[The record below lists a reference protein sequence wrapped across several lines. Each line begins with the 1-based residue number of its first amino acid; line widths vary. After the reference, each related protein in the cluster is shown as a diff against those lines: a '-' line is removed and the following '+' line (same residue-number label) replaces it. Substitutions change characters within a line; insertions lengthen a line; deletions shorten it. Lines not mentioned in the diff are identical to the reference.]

1 MLTDS
6 MIKHNECTGAVS
18 LEIGIT
24 ATATKQAVSGN
35 TAKVEYF
42 VTAVMLTV

>member
-1 MLTDS
+1 
-6 MIKHNECTGAVS
+6 MIKHNACTGAVS

-35 TAKVEYF
+35 TAKGEYF
-42 VTAVMLTV
+42 ATVAMLTV